1 MFFNTLTIIGLFF
14 GAIGIFFVFFNTL
27 SFIRMA
33 NFYLKLH
40 CLYLINLYGINF
52 ILLASGIYSCD
63 AIIFFK
69 TILMII
75 LNSISTLTIG
85 HCFMRKVFLSG
96 VNFDCKERTELDEEL
111 IKEKERQLQEEEIKR
126 QELIELEE
134 QRKIQE
140 EQKKLQEE
148 KERKR
153 LVKEEKERKKK
164 EEEAKYENERNDLQ
178 EKIRE
183 QKRKLKEKIDKAR
196 KNAKITRKQS
206 EIDKTEAMIKDILDK
221 YGLTED
227 MLTE

>member
-1 MFFNTLTIIGLFF
+1 MFFNTLMIIGLFF
-14 GAIGIFFVFFNTL
+14 GMIGIYFVLFNTL
-27 SFIRMA
+27 SFIRMT

-63 AIIFFK
+63 ASIFFK
-69 TILMII
+69 TIFMIV
-75 LNSISTLTIG
+75 LNSIASLTIG

-96 VNFDCKERTELDEEL
+96 VSFDCRERAELDEEMM
-111 IKEKERQLQEEEIKR
+111 KEKEKQLQEEERKR
-126 QELIELEE
+126 QEAIKLEE
-134 QRKIQE
+134 QRKIEE
-140 EQKKLQEE
+140 EQRKIKEE
-148 KERKR
+148 KEKKQ
-153 LVKEEKERKKK
+153 LAKEEKERKKR
-164 EEEAKYENERNDLQ
+164 EEDEKYEAERNDLQ

-227 MLTE
+227 MLSE